1 MNRHIAK
8 GLTMVMLVVG
18 LALASAAVAN
28 GQSDRVAAQIPFDFI
43 VADKTLRSGRYE
55 VARATT
61 GGEAM
66 AIRSADKTEAIRLAS
81 PVQAK
86 DGQTQD
92 AKLVFHRY
100 GETYF
105 LSQVWPGGTSQGRQL
120 AKSKQERGMERELG
134 KIAAYHGDHKPV
146 YEVVEILVT
155 TR

>member
-28 GQSDRVAAQIPFDFI
+28 GQSERITAQVPFDFI
-43 VADKTLRSGRYE
+43 VADKTLSAGRYE
-55 VARATT
+55 VGRATSS
-61 GGEAM
+61 GQAL
-66 AIRSADKTEAIRLAS
+66 AIRSASKTEAVRLAS
-81 PVQAK
+81 PVDSK
-86 DGQTQD
+86 SGQIMN

-105 LSQVWPGGTSQGRQL
+105 LSEVWPGGTSRGSQL

-146 YEVVEILVT
+146 YEIVEIVLT